1 MRAEPAVQRWPDWQ
15 STAIRAPKLG
25 ARASA
30 KLQAERG
37 RLCKPEASEDLS
49 HRSQLSGSRN
59 TMHDFVAPEVI
70 DEGVPRLHRVHDRL
84 RRRRFEQCAQFHE
97 VMAGAARVKAVE
109 RNEIFFAAIK
119 WASVLHCHRG
129 DFAIPT

>member
-15 STAIRAPKLG
+15 STAIRVPKLG

-49 HRSQLSGSRN
+49 HRSQLFGSRN
-59 TMHDFVAPEVI
+59 TMHDFVTPEVI
-70 DEGVPRLHRVHDRL
+70 DQRVACLHRVHERL

-97 VMAGAARVKAVE
+97 VMTGAARIKAVK
-109 RNEIFFAAIK
+109 RDK
-119 WASVLHCHRG
+119 VL
-129 DFAIPT
+129 F